1 MKYMSIGNMLFA
13 ALLCACSENG
23 LDSYEYRKIET
34 VNETPKTYYLDAT
47 AGSDEN
53 EGTSPEKAWK
63 TLDKASTFK
72 YQPGDALFLKRGET
86 FEGVL
91 DITAEGTKKQP
102 VVIDAYGEEEKEK
115 PLVKGRQ
122 MDLYAARIYNS
133 SYVTMQHI
141 AIENKG
147 EYLSSRSGLK
157 IECKDYGT
165 SRGLVIREL
174 TVQNVTG
181 AYTMEHAPKDK
192 YSGAIMLSNT
202 GKEKKTKFE
211 KLLIE
216 NCHIVNCTRNGIFWS
231 GSGSAYCNR
240 ANWYPNSDIIIRGN
254 LLEKVPGDGIL
265 PMGCD
270 GVLVEYN
277 VMRECP
283 WLGKK
288 WRAAAGF
295 WPWSSDNVTI
305 QYNFVDGHQ
314 AMTDGQAFDCD
325 YNCRNTVIQYNYS
338 TNNHGGFVLFCDDP
352 SATHINNIG
361 VLESKVRYNIS
372 INDGIRPEKQ
382 EKDPSALIHFSGG
395 AVNPQIDH
403 NIIHTSP
410 TKVKDDYDFSLVTA
424 SNGRALVKNPV
435 FRSNV
440 FYAPYQTKPH
450 KFVMNGADALFENNW
465 YLGNCTDIPED
476 AGARKASDYYQEQV
490 VGVDAEGY
498 EGLYKLME
506 KKTVCGKEFYFVKR
520 EAVEAFFAE
529 MEKE

>member
-1 MKYMSIGNMLFA
+1 MSIGNMLFA

-202 GKEKKTKFE
+202 GKEKKTK
-211 KLLIE
+211 L
-216 NCHIVNCTRNGIFWS
+216 
-231 GSGSAYCNR
+231 
-240 ANWYPNSDIIIRGN
+240 
-254 LLEKVPGDGIL
+254 
-265 PMGCD
+265 
-270 GVLVEYN
+270 
-277 VMRECP
+277 
-283 WLGKK
+283 
-288 WRAAAGF
+288 
-295 WPWSSDNVTI
+295 
-305 QYNFVDGHQ
+305 
-314 AMTDGQAFDCD
+314 
-325 YNCRNTVIQYNYS
+325 
-338 TNNHGGFVLFCDDP
+338 
-352 SATHINNIG
+352 
-361 VLESKVRYNIS
+361 
-372 INDGIRPEKQ
+372 
-382 EKDPSALIHFSGG
+382 
-395 AVNPQIDH
+395 
-403 NIIHTSP
+403 
-410 TKVKDDYDFSLVTA
+410 
-424 SNGRALVKNPV
+424 
-435 FRSNV
+435 
-440 FYAPYQTKPH
+440 
-450 KFVMNGADALFENNW
+450 
-465 YLGNCTDIPED
+465 
-476 AGARKASDYYQEQV
+476 
-490 VGVDAEGY
+490 
-498 EGLYKLME
+498 
-506 KKTVCGKEFYFVKR
+506 
-520 EAVEAFFAE
+520 
-529 MEKE
+529 

>member
-1 MKYMSIGNMLFA
+1 M
-13 ALLCACSENG
+13 
-23 LDSYEYRKIET
+23 
-34 VNETPKTYYLDAT
+34 
-47 AGSDEN
+47 
-53 EGTSPEKAWK
+53 
-63 TLDKASTFK
+63 
-72 YQPGDALFLKRGET
+72 
-86 FEGVL
+86 
-91 DITAEGTKKQP
+91 
-102 VVIDAYGEEEKEK
+102 
-115 PLVKGRQ
+115 
-122 MDLYAARIYNS
+122 
-133 SYVTMQHI
+133 
-141 AIENKG
+141 
-147 EYLSSRSGLK
+147 
-157 IECKDYGT
+157 
-165 SRGLVIREL
+165 
-174 TVQNVTG
+174 
-181 AYTMEHAPKDK
+181 
-192 YSGAIMLSNT
+192 
-202 GKEKKTKFE
+202 
-211 KLLIE
+211 
-216 NCHIVNCTRNGIFWS
+216 
-231 GSGSAYCNR
+231 
-240 ANWYPNSDIIIRGN
+240 
-254 LLEKVPGDGIL
+254 
-265 PMGCD
+265 
-270 GVLVEYN
+270 
-277 VMRECP
+277 
-283 WLGKK
+283 
-288 WRAAAGF
+288 
-295 WPWSSDNVTI
+295 
-305 QYNFVDGHQ
+305 
-314 AMTDGQAFDCD
+314 
-325 YNCRNTVIQYNYS
+325 
-338 TNNHGGFVLFCDDP
+338 LFCDDP

-372 INDGIRPEKQ
+372 INDGIRPEKE